1 MTNQTLFETGP
12 ALTPRA
18 TRRERFAAATL
29 WLPVL
34 IVSVTATLWYSQLPA
49 ALPIQWDGTGVT
61 STAPTVVLIGITG
74 TIALVGAVS
83 GLFALAD
90 AAADIRR
97 GLVFAAGCAAGLSTG
112 VWLVSAGL
120 VLVTGSPAPSAGA
133 WPLLGVL
140 AGAYGLIPLALSPRR
155 PVERELHSPT
165 SMSLSASETGAWF
178 TVVKVP
184 VFLWLAGI
192 LAVLAVAIAALSAV
206 LGGAGA
212 GATVTVGL
220 VAVLCLAFARL
231 RVSVDRRG
239 LRVVSGLLRVPL
251 RRLSLDQI
259 VSARA
264 EHIRPTEWGGW
275 GYRVL
280 PGRSAIVVAGGPGIV
295 VQRTNG
301 TLFAVTVPEPELPA
315 ALLTALAAR

>member
-1 MTNQTLFETGP
+1 MTNQTIFETGP
-12 ALTPRA
+12 ALTPHP

-34 IVSVTATLWYSQLPA
+34 ILSVTATLWYPRLPA
-49 ALPIQWDGTGVT
+49 VLPTQWDGSGVT
-61 STAPTVVLIGITG
+61 NTAGTEVMIGITG
-74 TIALVGAVS
+74 SIALLGAAA
-83 GLFALAD
+83 GLIALAD

-97 GLVFAAGCAAGLSTG
+97 GLVLAAGCAAGLSTG

-120 VLVTGSPAPSAGA
+120 VLVTGSSEPSAGA

-140 AGAYGLIPLALSPRR
+140 AGAYGLIPFALSPRR
-155 PVERELHSPT
+155 PVERELHSPA
-165 SMSLSASETGAWF
+165 SVSLAASETGAWY

-192 LAVLAVAIAALSAV
+192 LALFAVAIAAVSV
-206 LGGAGA
+206 VVGGAGA
-212 GATVTVGL
+212 AGAVTVGL

-239 LRVVSGLLRVPL
+239 LRVVSGLLRVPIRQL
-251 RRLSLDQI
+251 RLDQI

-264 EHIRPTEWGGW
+264 ENLHPMEWGGW

-280 PGRSAIVVAGGPGIV
+280 PGRSAIVVAGGPAIV
-295 VQRTNG
+295 VERTNG
-301 TLFAVTVPEPELPA
+301 TLFAVTVPDPELPA